1 MLAAIERVAFS
12 RVSLWSNQL
21 HCALFTMQCA
31 TVARSL
37 PYPAGVMLK
46 VIIWNQESF
55 DMQEQPMSKNAR
67 LIGYTLGAIVAG
79 IAFAWK
85 FFSRQ

>member
-1 MLAAIERVAFS
+1 
-12 RVSLWSNQL
+12 
-21 HCALFTMQCA
+21 
-31 TVARSL
+31 
-37 PYPAGVMLK
+37 
-46 VIIWNQESF
+46 
-55 DMQEQPMSKNAR
+55 MQEQPMSKNAR